1 MAACLCGRKVGAAE
15 CRAVRTCGDGR
26 LDASGGDGG
35 NWVKGEGS
43 GRGSNDASRIS
54 AGRAMAWRRR
64 ETRRF
69 EIGPPV
75 VVMTCR
81 IERGRLAMRR
91 RRRHGA

>member
-1 MAACLCGRKVGAAE
+1 MAACLCGGKVGQPNVERFERAATGVWTP
-15 CRAVRTCGDGR
+15 RGR
-26 LDASGGDGG
+26 GR

>member
-43 GRGSNDASRIS
+43 GSGSKDASRIS
-54 AGRAMAWRRR
+54 AGSAMAWRRR
-64 ETRRF
+64 DEEVRDRAA
-69 EIGPPV
+69 G
-75 VVMTCR
+75 CR
-81 IERGRLAMRR
+81 YDVS
-91 RRRHGA
+91 H